1 MRFLQATAANH
12 HHSGSRFGGYIT
24 LILCVYVV
32 LLLTRPTSAF
42 ADAESPT
49 PIFRIGVL
57 APLSGPAADYGVA
70 IQNCIEL
77 AQRDR
82 PEIFTNLRFHF
93 EDVPYD
99 PKASISAY
107 RKLVNADK
115 VDALVVWGV
124 TFCKVIAPL
133 AESHK
138 TPMVGLCLDHTIAAG
153 RRYVLR
159 FINTTD
165 EIMGAQAQYLHER
178 GMNRIGLLQAEHPYL
193 EEVAQALQRTLRPG
207 QSLEVIDRIP
217 NTDLEL
223 RSQVIKLH
231 KRREDFDAIGTLLA
245 LGQTST
251 FYRQAR
257 ALGFSV
263 PTFGTNFFEVRG
275 EIEASQGAMDGV
287 GFSSISVKEP
297 FIKRYRE
304 AFHRENS
311 LSFGAAAYEFAL
323 VAGEL
328 FNRAEKKLTADQV
341 IGRLS
346 SVDTREGI
354 ASGPYRYIDTPATGR
369 YFQFPVVVKK
379 IQGDRFVEEQ

>member
-1 MRFLQATAANH
+1 MRSLHAHATHGRNARARFKP
-12 HHSGSRFGGYIT
+12 SRA
-24 LILCVYVV
+24 LILCAYLVA
-32 LLLTRPTSAF
+32 LF
-42 ADAESPT
+42 ARSPCTFAESRGDL
-49 PIFRIGVL
+49 FHIGVL

-77 AQRDR
+77 AKRDR
-82 PEIFTNLRFHF
+82 PEIFTNVRFHF

-107 RKLVNADK
+107 RKLVNADH
-115 VDALVVWGV
+115 VNIIVVWGV

-133 AESHK
+133 AESQK
-138 TPMVGLCLDHTIAAG
+138 IPMVGLCLDHTIAAG
-153 RRYVLR
+153 REYVLR

-165 EIMGAQAQYLHER
+165 EIMLAQAQYLQER
-178 GMNRIGLLQAEHPYL
+178 GLNRIGILQAEHPYL
-193 EEVAQALQRTLRPG
+193 EEVAEALQRNLRPG
-207 QSLEVIDRIP
+207 QSLEVVDRVP

-223 RSQVIKLH
+223 RSQVIKLV
-231 KRREDFDAIGTLLA
+231 KRREDFDAIGAFLA

-275 EIEASQGAMDGV
+275 EIEASQGAMEGV

-311 LSFGAAAYEFAL
+311 LSFGAAAYEFAV

-328 FNRAEKKLTADQV
+328 FNHAEKKLTAKQF
-341 IGRLS
+341 IESLS
-346 SVDTREGI
+346 SLDTREGS
-354 ASGPYRYIDTPATGR
+354 ASGPYRYVDTPATGR
-369 YFQFPVVVKK
+369 YFQFPVVIKN
-379 IQGDRFVEEQ
+379 IQGDRFVEER